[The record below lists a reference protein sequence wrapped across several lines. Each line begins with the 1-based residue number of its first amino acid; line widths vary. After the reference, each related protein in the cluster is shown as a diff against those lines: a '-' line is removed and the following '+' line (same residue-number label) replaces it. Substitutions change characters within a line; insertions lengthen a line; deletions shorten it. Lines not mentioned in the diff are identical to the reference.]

1 LTLAIS
7 AICNVFRAIL
17 VTDSTSKSLYFATV
31 VTFCSLYAAQPIQPL
46 LKSEFQLSNF
56 QAILF
61 TTLMMAPLGVAPLVY
76 GYLLESFSAKVMLRW
91 ALFLLGVLELFF
103 ATADNYLTLL
113 TLRGI
118 QGLMIPAI
126 LTSLVTYISYTSPKH
141 KVQHAISAYIA
152 ATIVGGF
159 LGRFLSGLFTDFLG
173 WRFFF
178 FALGLLLMLNSYL
191 LKGMARDA
199 KLQYARPKLAEIL
212 ALLRAKPYVWIYA
225 SIFCLF
231 FVFAALMNFLPF
243 EMKRIHPA
251 SRETGVGLLYL
262 GYSMG
267 LLVSLNT
274 RRIIGYFGNEVK
286 AVTAGILVFAM
297 GTLTFMVENYLV
309 LFLGMFVFCT
319 GLFTA
324 HSLLSGLINKLAL
337 ENKAI
342 ANGLYISF
350 YYTGGTLGSVLP
362 GAVFQ
367 RYGWQAFLLQLLVMI
382 ALALFFALRLK
393 GVAAEAG
400 GQPKGPKPLS
410 YPQ

>member
-1 LTLAIS
+1 M
-7 AICNVFRAIL
+7 
-17 VTDSTSKSLYFATV
+17 TDSASKSLYFATV

-46 LKSEFQLSNF
+46 FKAEFQLSNF

-61 TTLMMAPLGVAPLVY
+61 TTLMMAPLGFAPLVY

-91 ALFLLGVLELFF
+91 ALFLLGILELFF
-103 ATADNYLTLL
+103 AMADNYLTLL
-113 TLRGI
+113 TIRGV

-126 LTSLVTYISYTSPKH
+126 LTSLVSYISYTSPPD
-141 KVQHAISAYIA
+141 KVQQSIAAYIA

-159 LGRFLSGLFTDFLG
+159 LGRFLSGLCTDLFG

-178 FALGLLLMLNSYL
+178 FVLGLLLLLNGYL

-199 KLQYARPKLAEIL
+199 KLKYGRPKLAEII
-212 ALLRAKPYVWIYA
+212 ALLRAKEYLWIYA

-243 EMKRIHPA
+243 ELKKINPA

-267 LLVSLNT
+267 LLVSLNV
-274 RRIIGYFGNEVK
+274 RRIVGYFGSETR
-286 AVTAGILVFAM
+286 AITAGILVFAL
-297 GTLTFMVENYLV
+297 GTLSFMVEHYLV
-309 LFLGMFVFCT
+309 MFLGMFVFCA

-324 HSLLSGLINKLAL
+324 HSLLSGLVNKLARD
-337 ENKAI
+337 NKAI

-367 RYGWQAFLLQLLVMI
+367 HYGWQPFLLQLLVMI
-382 ALALFFALRLK
+382 SLALFFTRRLRS
-393 GVAAEAG
+393 AMAEIG
-400 GQPKGPKPLS
+400 
-410 YPQ
+410 

>member
-1 LTLAIS
+1 M
-7 AICNVFRAIL
+7 
-17 VTDSTSKSLYFATV
+17 TDSTIKYLYFATV

-46 LKSEFQLSNF
+46 FKSEFQLSNF

-103 ATADNYLTLL
+103 ATADSYFTLL
-113 TLRGI
+113 ALRGI

-126 LTSLVTYISYTSPKH
+126 LTSLMTYISYTSPSN
-141 KVQHAISAYIA
+141 KVQHNIAAYIA

-159 LGRFLSGLFTDFLG
+159 LGRFLSGLFTDLFG

-191 LKGMARDA
+191 LRGMARDA
-199 KLQYARPKLAEIL
+199 KLQYARPRFAEIT
-212 ALLRAKPYVWIYA
+212 ALLRSKPYVWIYA

-243 EMKRIHPA
+243 ELKRINPT

-262 GYSMG
+262 GYGMG

-274 RRIIGYFGNEVK
+274 RRIIRYFGREVD
-286 AVTAGILVFAM
+286 AIAAGILVFAL
-297 GTLTFMVENYLV
+297 GTLSFMVEKYLV
-309 LFLGMFVFCT
+309 MFLGMFVFCA

-324 HSLLSGLINKLAL
+324 HSLLSGLVNKLAQD
-337 ENKAI
+337 NKAI

-367 RYGWQAFLLQLLVMI
+367 RYGWQAFLVQLLVMI
-382 ALALFFALRLK
+382 ALAFFFTRRLRA
-393 GVAAEAG
+393 VAGETA
-400 GQPKGPKPLS
+400 
-410 YPQ
+410 

>member
-1 LTLAIS
+1 MPDS
-7 AICNVFRAIL
+7 AIRY
-17 VTDSTSKSLYFATV
+17 LYFATI

-46 LKSEFQLSNF
+46 FKSEFQLSNF

-76 GYLLESFSAKVMLRW
+76 GYLLESFPAKVMLRW
-91 ALFLLGVLELFF
+91 ALFLLGVLEIIF
-103 ATADNYLTLL
+103 ATADSYFSLL
-113 TLRGI
+113 TIRGV

-126 LTSLVTYISYTSPKH
+126 LTSLMSYISYTSPKE
-141 KVQHAISAYIA
+141 KVQHAIAAYIA

-159 LGRFLSGLFTDFLG
+159 LGRFLSGLFTDLFG

-178 FALGLLLMLNSYL
+178 FILGLLLLLNCYL
-191 LKGMARDA
+191 LKDMARDA
-199 KLQYARPKLAEIL
+199 KLKYARPKPGEIL
-212 ALLRAKPYVWIYA
+212 ALLQAREILWLYA
-225 SIFCLF
+225 AIFCLF

-243 EMKRIHPA
+243 ELKKINPA

-267 LLVSLNT
+267 ILVSLNT
-274 RRIIGYFGNEVK
+274 GRIIRRFGSE
-286 AVTAGILVFAM
+286 ADAIGAGILVFAL
-297 GTLTFMVENYLV
+297 GTLSFMVETYSV
-309 LFLGMFVFCT
+309 MFLGMFVFCA

-324 HSLLSGLINKLAL
+324 HSLLSGYVNRLAHD
-337 ENKAI
+337 NKAI

-367 RYGWQAFLLQLLVMI
+367 RYGWQAFLVQLLAMI
-382 ALALFFALRLK
+382 ALAFFFTRRLK
-393 GVAAEAG
+393 RAVARSSG
-400 GQPKGPKPLS
+400 
-410 YPQ
+410 